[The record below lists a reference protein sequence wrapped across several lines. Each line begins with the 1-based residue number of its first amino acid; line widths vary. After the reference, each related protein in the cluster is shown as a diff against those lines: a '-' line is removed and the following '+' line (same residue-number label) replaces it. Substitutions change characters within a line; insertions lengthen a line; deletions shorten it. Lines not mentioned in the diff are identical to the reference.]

1 MGFSF
6 YKSIVINVQID
17 MICKEWKIVGFCCMY
32 LCRVLPL
39 LLPSAD
45 NTYVLLDC

>member
-17 MICKEWKIVGFCCMY
+17 MICKEWKIEGFCCMY